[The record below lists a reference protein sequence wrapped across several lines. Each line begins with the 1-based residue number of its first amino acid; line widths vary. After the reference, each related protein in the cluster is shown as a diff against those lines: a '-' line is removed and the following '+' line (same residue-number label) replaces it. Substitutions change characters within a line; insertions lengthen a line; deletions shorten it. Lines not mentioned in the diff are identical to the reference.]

1 MRNHRRFPLPCLAL
15 CLLLACSLRADS
27 LADGIAQWK
36 AGQNGQAVT
45 TLKAAFREDPTNVDA
60 CVYLG
65 LAAAATGDHELAV
78 VMFENAL
85 MIDPSL
91 DRVRLELGRS
101 YFALGMLNLAEK
113 QFKTVL
119 AHGVADANVR
129 QNIEGFLASITE
141 KRQTDKHVFL
151 QSYLLRLEA
160 ARDSNA
166 RVSPTGSV
174 EFDVDIPGLN
184 GPLNVPIERDAY
196 LALWASGNF
205 EYRRRASRLG
215 WQAQLDLGNVSYYE
229 QKDLD
234 IQLLGARIGPALRLT
249 DNGAAGIMAKGI
261 YMDKD
266 YEDYLR
272 GWGGLAWTSWQL
284 PGRVLLRAEGELVQ
298 RDFTQPADDGS
309 DGTYGALR
317 LAPTTL
323 LGNNLLFG
331 SIAYEF
337 ADTDDASESYDRL
350 SAELRV
356 RRPLLPRW
364 QLHGEAFASV
374 RKSLYDSPGP
384 YSSSRRRDTE
394 YVFGAS
400 IERVFRTNW
409 LRLETWRVGLF
420 YEYTK
425 SCSNLDLYDYD
436 RHLSGIR
443 ATVAF

>member
-1 MRNHRRFPLPCLAL
+1 LAL
-15 CLLLACSLRADS
+15 CLLLACSLQADP
-27 LADGIAQWK
+27 LADGIAQWNAGEK
-36 AGQNGQAVT
+36 AQAVT
-45 TLKAAFREDPTNVDA
+45 TLKKAFREDPTNVDA

-65 LAAAATGDHELAV
+65 LAAASTGDHELAV
-78 VMFENAL
+78 VMFGNAL
-85 MIDPSL
+85 LIDPSL

-101 YFALGMLNLAEK
+101 YFALGMFGVAEGE
-113 QFKTVL
+113 FRTVL
-119 AHGVADANVR
+119 DHGVTDAKVR
-129 QNIEGFLASITE
+129 ANIEGFLASINE
-141 KRQTDKHVFL
+141 KRQTSAHVFL
-151 QSYLLRLEA
+151 QSYLVRLEA

-174 EFDVDIPGLN
+174 EFDVGIPGLD
-184 GPLNVPIERDAY
+184 GPLDVPVERDAY
-196 LALWASGNF
+196 LAVWASGDF
-205 EYRRRASRLG
+205 EYRRPDSRLG
-215 WQAQLDLGNVSYYE
+215 WQARVDLGNVSYYD
-229 QKDLD
+229 QTDLD
-234 IQLLGARIGPALRLT
+234 IQLVGARIGPALRLA

-272 GWGGLAWTSWQL
+272 GWGGLAWTSWRL
-284 PGRVLLRAEGELVQ
+284 PGRVVLRLEGELTE
-298 RDFTQPADDGS
+298 RDFTQPEDDGS

-317 LAPTTL
+317 LAPTKL
-323 LGNNLLFG
+323 LGNNLVFG

-337 ADTDDASESYDRL
+337 ADTDDAAESYDRL
-350 SAELRV
+350 SAELRI
-356 RRPLLPRW
+356 RRPLLPSW
-364 QLHGEAFASV
+364 QIHGEAFASV
-374 RKSLYDSPGP
+374 RETLYDSPGP

-400 IERVFRTNW
+400 VERVFRTQW